1 MENNKEEG
9 FKYSYSA
16 KEQKEIQ
23 DIRKKYAPK
32 EEDKMAE
39 LRRLDASVTKKGTVA
54 SLIVGIL
61 SVIVMGIGM
70 CCCMLWANNW
80 FFVGIIVG
88 FVGIIG
94 VVLAYP
100 VYSRITKKEREKIA
114 PEILRLTDQLLK

>member
-70 CCCMLWANNW
+70 CCCMLWAENW